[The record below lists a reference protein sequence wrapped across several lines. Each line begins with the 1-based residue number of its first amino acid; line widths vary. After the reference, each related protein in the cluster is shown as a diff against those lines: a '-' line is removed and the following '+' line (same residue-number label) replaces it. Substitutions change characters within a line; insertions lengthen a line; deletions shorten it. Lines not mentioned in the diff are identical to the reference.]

1 MRAGNRDYFER
12 DEMTIPTTIKI
23 GPVRFRVSRCKLIG
37 RNPRTWGAINYW
49 KARIKIKKG
58 ISPQHQAVS
67 LIHEIIH
74 GALAYIGESELSSNE
89 RFVETLSEA
98 LTDTLWNSPGLLSYL
113 KGMK

>member
-1 MRAGNRDYFER
+1 
-12 DEMTIPTTIKI
+12 MTIPTTVKI
-23 GPVRFRVSRCKLIG
+23 GPVRYRVSRCKLIG

-67 LIHEIIH
+67 LMHEIIH
-74 GALAYIGESELSSNE
+74 GALVHIGEDELGNNE

-98 LTDTLWNSPGLLSYL
+98 LTDTLRNSPGLLSYL
-113 KGMK
+113 KGVR